1 MTAAARPLSPG
12 PAPPGIARAH
22 ATNRVPTATP
32 DQSVG
37 EVRAALPGAQFDC
50 ADDVAVLDGRS
61 LSGLLPIERLLAA
74 DAHARVGD
82 VMDADPPVAALGEDQ
97 ETVAW
102 QMVRLGESSVAVVDA
117 AGDFAGLVPPHRMIG
132 VLLAEHDEDVARL
145 GGYLASTRRARQA
158 AEEPVARRLWHR
170 LPWLLVGLAGA
181 IASAGLVGAFE
192 KELEENV
199 LLAFFIPG
207 VIYMSAAIGTQTQA
221 VLIRGLS
228 VGVSVGQV
236 LRREL
241 VSGLV
246 ISLVLAV
253 LLFPIV
259 LAGWGDGEV
268 AFAVAVALLVSSAA
282 ATIVAIALPWAFQR
296 LGSDPAFGS
305 GPLATIVQDV
315 LTILIYLGTAVLVV
329 A

>member
-1 MTAAARPLSPG
+1 MPDASQL
-12 PAPPGIARAH
+12 GIARAH
-22 ATNRVPTATP
+22 ATNRVPTASP

-37 EVRAALPGAQFDC
+37 EVRAALLGARFDC

-61 LSGLLPIERLLAA
+61 LSGVLPIERLLAA
-74 DAHARVGD
+74 DEHVRVGD
-82 VMDADPPVAALGEDQ
+82 VMDADPPIVALGADQ

-102 QMVRLGESSVAVVDA
+102 EMVRRGESSVAVVDA
-117 AGDFAGLVPPHRMIG
+117 AGHFAGLVPPHRMIG
-132 VLLAEHDEDVARL
+132 ILLAEHDEDVARL

-181 IASAGLVGAFE
+181 IASAGLVGEFE
-192 KELEENV
+192 EELQENV

-207 VIYMSAAIGTQTQA
+207 VIYMAAAIGTQTQA

-236 LRREL
+236 LRREV

-253 LLFPIV
+253 VLFPIV
-259 LAGWGDGEV
+259 LAGWSDVEV
-268 AFAVAVALLVSSAA
+268 AFAVAVALLASSVA
-282 ATIVAIALPWAFQR
+282 ATLVAIALPWAFQR